1 LCKVRS
7 QILRRTLKVD
17 PQSTCLPP
25 SLDAASR
32 AEVAAYTCGMQYLF
46 IDSNLFLQCRPLQDL
61 DWNCLVGREEV
72 TLLVPSAVL
81 AELDKHKSDG
91 NSRRAQRARGALQ
104 FLDSILKAPDD
115 TVIVRMT
122 PVKVIAQF
130 APEVSGDAST
140 SNDDSILFEVSEM
153 TRTHGNQAVGLVTH
167 DTNLKVKA
175 KRKGLQFFPVP
186 DKWLL
191 APEPDERDKRLR
203 QLEEEV
209 TLLKRQTP
217 IIEITLDGHQEIEL
231 VVPSYEPLVQGT
243 INRLVKAMTAKFPI
257 KTDFSLTSSERLLSA
272 GGIGMFGLHPP
283 ADWEIAKYQ
292 NEEYPKWELSLR
304 GWLEQLH
311 SRLRVKDAT
320 ADIRLLIAN
329 NGTVPG
335 EHVHVAIR
343 VSEGFL
349 NTDQEHHD
357 KLIER
362 LLTRPRAPN
371 PPQPSQ
377 TNLGG
382 LGNLHGPGG
391 FTPPYLPEIPIRH
404 KRDKFYRKAG
414 KDVGTERV
422 WECEN
427 MRHGGPPEEFPF
439 RVCMN
444 AQSQPSGG
452 LMVIEVSAE
461 NLPKAAVSK
470 FRIKVSNEPA
480 DTERAAQEWLGIS
493 SH

>member
-7 QILRRTLKVD
+7 QILRRTLKVE
-17 PQSTCLPP
+17 PQSTCLPS

-46 IDSNLFLQCRPLQDL
+46 IDSNLFLQCRPLEDL
-61 DWNCLVGREEV
+61 DWDCLVGREEV

-91 NSRRAQRARGALQ
+91 NSRRAQRARRALQ
-104 FLDSILKAPDD
+104 FLDCILKAPDD
-115 TVIVRMT
+115 TVIVRMA

-140 SNDDSILFEVSEM
+140 SNDDAILFEVAEM

-175 KRKGLQFFPVP
+175 KRKGLRFFQVP

-191 APEPDERDKRLR
+191 APEPDERDKRVR

-209 TLLKRQTP
+209 ARLKRQTP
-217 IIEITLDGHQEIEL
+217 IIAITLDGHQEIEL
-231 VVPSYEPLVQGT
+231 VVPSYEPLVPGT
-243 INRLVKAMTAKFPI
+243 VNRLVEALTAKFPI

-292 NEEYPKWELSLR
+292 NEEYPKWERSLR
-304 GWLEQLH
+304 GRLEQLH
-311 SRLRVKDAT
+311 SRLRVRDAT
-320 ADIRLLIAN
+320 TNIRLLIAN

-335 EHVHVAIR
+335 EHVQVAIR

-349 NTDQEHHD
+349 NTDPEHQD

-362 LLTRPRAPN
+362 LFTRPLAPS
-371 PPQPSQ
+371 PPQPRQ
-377 TNLGG
+377 TSLDN
-382 LGNLHGPGG
+382 LGNLRELSVLTPRYGP
-391 FTPPYLPEIPIRH
+391 EMPIRRN
-404 KRDKFYRKAG
+404 RDKFYRKAG
-414 KDVGTERV
+414 KEVDTEWV

-439 RVCMN
+439 RVAMN

-452 LMVIEVSAE
+452 QIEIEVSAD
-461 NLPKAAVSK
+461 NLPKAAVIQ
-470 FRIKVSNEPA
+470 FRIKVSNVPA

>member
-1 LCKVRS
+1 
-7 QILRRTLKVD
+7 
-17 PQSTCLPP
+17 
-25 SLDAASR
+25 
-32 AEVAAYTCGMQYLF
+32 MQYLF
-46 IDSNLFLQCRPLQDL
+46 VDSNLFLQCRPLQDL
-61 DWNCLVGREEV
+61 DWDCLVGREEV

-91 NSRRAQRARGALQ
+91 NSRRAQRARRALQ
-104 FLDSILKAPDD
+104 FLASILEAPDD

-122 PVKVIAQF
+122 PVKVSAQF
-130 APEVSGDAST
+130 APEVYGDAST
-140 SNDDSILFEVSEM
+140 SNDDSILFEVAEM
-153 TRTHGNQAVGLVTH
+153 RRTHGNQAVGLVTH

-175 KRKGLQFFPVP
+175 KRKGLRFFPVP
-186 DKWLL
+186 DEWLL
-191 APEPDERDKRLR
+191 APEPDERDKRVR

-209 TLLKRQTP
+209 ALLKRQTP

-231 VVPSYEPLVQGT
+231 VVPSYEPLAPGT
-243 INRLVKAMTAKFPI
+243 VNRLVEAMTAKFPI

-292 NEEYPKWELSLR
+292 NEEYPKWERSLR
-304 GWLEQLH
+304 GRLEQLH
-311 SRLRVKDAT
+311 SSLRVRDAT

-349 NTDQEHHD
+349 NVDPEHHD
-357 KLIER
+357 KLLER
-362 LLTRPRAPN
+362 LLTRPRAPS
-371 PPQPSQ
+371 PPQPRQ
-377 TNLGG
+377 TSLDG
-382 LGNLHGPGG
+382 LGNLRGLSG

-404 KRDKFYRKAG
+404 KRDEFYRKAG
-414 KDVGTERV
+414 NDVDTEWV

-439 RVCMN
+439 RVGMN

-461 NLPKAAVSK
+461 NLPKAAVNQ
-470 FRIKVSNEPA
+470 FRINISNVPA
-480 DTERAAQEWLGIS
+480 DTEHTANEWLGLK